1 LILALG
7 LTGFGPSP
15 AHAACTAIGPIQC
28 FAVSETTEAGVVA
41 EGDLTDTFATDG
53 FFESFEERDATIG
66 PPPKRADLL
75 QHTWTIEVAAG
86 NSHSFTVEAYRV
98 DAGGE
103 GDDFK
108 FLYSADGGQNWATM
122 VIVDGNSP
130 ASTYSYDFTTDVEG
144 TLLVRAEDADRGRGN
159 KAHASLY
166 VDALYVSVSNAEPP
180 PPPSISER
188 NVIGYYTSWSIYDRD
203 YFVNEHD
210 PGVDHIPADRLTHIN
225 YAFANTAQDGT
236 ILIGDAFADINKS
249 FGNEPAGAAYKGNF
263 QQLQILKQNNPHI
276 KTFISV
282 GGWTWSD
289 HFSTRHRLSA
299 TACWT
304 SSRPMAS
311 TAPTSIGSIRAT
323 RARATIATGQTA

>member
-1 LILALG
+1 LILALV
-7 LTGFGPSP
+7 LAGFGPTQ
-15 AHAACTAIGPIQC
+15 ARAACTTIDPIQC
-28 FAVSETTEAGVVA
+28 FAVSETTEAGVVTGGSLA
-41 EGDLTDTFATDG
+41 DTYDVDG
-53 FFESFEERDATIG
+53 SFESFEEQDATIG

-103 GDDFK
+103 GDNFK

-130 ASTYSYDFTTDVEG
+130 ASTYSYDFTTDVAG
-144 TLLVRAEDADRGRGN
+144 TLLVRAEDADRGRAN
-159 KAHASLY
+159 KTHASLH
-166 VDALYVSVSNAEPP
+166 VDALYVGVSDAEPP

-249 FGNEPAGAAYKGNF
+249 
-263 QQLQILKQNNPHI
+263 
-276 KTFISV
+276 
-282 GGWTWSD
+282 
-289 HFSTRHRLSA
+289 RSA
-299 TACWT
+299 TSRPARPTRAT
-304 SSRPMAS
+304 SSSSRS
-311 TAPTSIGSIRAT
+311 SSRTTRTSKP
-323 RARATIATGQTA
+323 